1 MGQSASS
8 HCFETRR
15 LIDNVTGPLDTTLQ
29 RGKCRATVNAEIAV
43 TCYL

>member
-8 HCFETRR
+8 RGFETRR
-15 LIDNVTGPLDTTLQ
+15 LIDKVTGPLDTTLQ
-29 RGKCRATVNAEIAV
+29 RGKCRATVNAEISV